1 MSVPPSGAQTLKQ
14 ALKRQALSEGT
25 LPISLLV
32 SWSNTPEVSKQK
44 FYKGNWKGITEC
56 LSIISWSPNTTVL
69 IRMS

>member
-32 SWSNTPEVSKQK
+32 SWSNTPEVSK
-44 FYKGNWKGITEC
+44 
-56 LSIISWSPNTTVL
+56 
-69 IRMS
+69 